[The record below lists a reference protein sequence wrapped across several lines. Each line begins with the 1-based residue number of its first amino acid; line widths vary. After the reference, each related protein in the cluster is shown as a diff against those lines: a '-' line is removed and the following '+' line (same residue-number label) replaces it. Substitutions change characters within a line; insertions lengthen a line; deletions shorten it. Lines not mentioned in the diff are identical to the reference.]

1 MRVVIRSR
9 GLWVDK
15 TVRSDVKRRLR
26 LALGPVAS
34 RVGSARVYL
43 AALNTPGDRILGC
56 RIVLSVSRV
65 GRFVVT
71 ERHFDFDGLI
81 DRASRRVT
89 SAIRRRLWRR
99 RVRRLRH
106 GRSLVTVSAA

>member
-15 TVRSDVKRRLR
+15 SMRSDVKRRLR
-26 LALGPVAS
+26 HALGEMAS
-34 RVGSARVYL
+34 RVGSVRIYL
-43 AALNTPGDRILGC
+43 AVLNAPDGRNLGC
-56 RIVLSVSRV
+56 RIVMTVKRV

-81 DRASRRVT
+81 DRASRRAASVV
-89 SAIRRRLWRR
+89 RRRLWRR
-99 RVRRLRH
+99 RSRRLRH
-106 GRSLVTVSAA
+106 GRSLTTVSAV